1 LERHRLSTHSGLS
14 FALKIVTIVSATL
27 IVFFQDLTLI
37 FADALRNGTTSYVLV
52 IPIIFAY
59 LVYRK
64 RKMLGAVMPLSGK
77 EKPWNIRHLASLAG
91 ILLATTAVLIYWHGS
106 TTSTP
111 LEYHM
116 FTLPVF
122 AASLCL
128 ILFNPQTLRQMAFPI
143 AFLFFLMP
151 LQTEIESVLGFV
163 IFVTLVAYM
172 VRDKL
177 WKKIAF
183 LIAGIPLIYALN
195 MVGINLALFTGYYYS
210 SDLPLQ
216 MLRLLSS
223 WTLIFLGTF
232 LLLIAFEK
240 AFKTHI
246 FAEPAEKCLLCNP
259 KKLTNQDYCRGC
271 GRMLRSATAK
281 LHKSDVAKLAAII
294 ILAGLLVTVQ
304 TPVFA
309 LMQGPPIVAI
319 NTPSGQQVSTGI
331 LPQTDQYNLTF
342 QYKVTESNPSAGQ
355 DMSFVYQYAPLGNSN
370 ENIRAILEIAPTS
383 ASFYKWENQPKIV
396 QIDLRDIELTQS
408 PQVIGR
414 LFVFNYTVA
423 DQTQAVLYWFE
434 AAGFM
439 VNSTSQGENVRISL
453 IAIPQSMD
461 ELPNVE
467 NQLVTLAKA
476 ITNYWQPIKTWSQI
490 TLIMSRNGVA
500 LSTATA
506 TTLAVTIFYFEAETR
521 KRKKAS
527 TIAIGK
533 LAVPSREIV
542 KAVQETEKP
551 ATLENIS
558 KTLRKSVEPRIA
570 TGQLEQRLEE
580 LEEAGVINGSISSQ
594 NDEPTQTWKA

>member
-1 LERHRLSTHSGLS
+1 
-14 FALKIVTIVSATL
+14 VTIVSATL

-210 SDLPLQ
+210 SDLALQ

-223 WTLIFLGTF
+223 WTLIFLGTL

-527 TIAIGK
+527 IIAIGK